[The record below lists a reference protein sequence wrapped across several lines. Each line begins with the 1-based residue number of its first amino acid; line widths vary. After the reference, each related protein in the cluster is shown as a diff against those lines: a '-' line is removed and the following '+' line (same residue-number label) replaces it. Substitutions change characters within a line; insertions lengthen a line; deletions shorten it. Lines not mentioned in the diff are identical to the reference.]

1 MEFVRLLEE
10 CEIET
15 ATWLRAIDR
24 HAEIETF
31 LPADCDDAPELG
43 ILYVGPLE
51 RLPSP
56 QFGISC
62 LCTGPLPNDSQ
73 LQAWEGANLVW
84 TASPSDYVIRRIS
97 ECLARQY
104 RYQSA
109 CGELVGALST
119 GRGLQHL
126 LDCAYRVLGNPMI
139 VVDTSYKILA
149 INTDLTLQRADLA
162 RQKDIGYM
170 LDANIQA
177 MKQVQLYEH
186 ARQFHYPYYRKDP
199 EAAHGWI
206 IALVYS
212 DGIEVA
218 QIGVMDCNR
227 PFHRYDFEL
236 VQFLCRLVAL
246 DLQKNDF
253 YGTNVNLQ
261 HSVLLAD
268 LLNGNVTD
276 GETATVRSTQ
286 LGWVLSSS
294 MYIVTI
300 FDQNFGVFDRKARL
314 VSEALHPLL
323 PNSRWVIYDNKIV
336 YFVSYPTDIYAE
348 DVLDSGLMEYLS
360 KNRLTAAISGRFQT
374 LLELRQAYQQSLA
387 AFELGCRISPGQ
399 TIYWYRDCLPYHIGE
414 LLSRQA
420 PLRSFCHPGVLRL
433 AEYDR
438 ANQTQY
444 LTTLA
449 SYLNHAAPPL
459 RRRRNCL
466 SIKTHCFTGSGK
478 SRNGLAYGWR
488 RAANGCGS
496 SSHWLSCGCSENTKK
511 RRSQWTASQPV
522 EKVQQKLGFF
532 I

>member
-1 MEFVRLLEE
+1 MSF
-10 CEIET
+10 
-15 ATWLRAIDR
+15 RAKLHRRMID
-24 HAEIETF
+24 
-31 LPADCDDAPELG
+31 
-43 ILYVGPLE
+43 
-51 RLPSP
+51 P
-56 QFGISC
+56 QR
-62 LCTGPLPNDSQ
+62 TKQ
-73 LQAWEGANLVW
+73 LSFQ
-84 TASPSDYVIRRIS
+84 
-97 ECLARQY
+97 
-104 RYQSA
+104 
-109 CGELVGALST
+109 
-119 GRGLQHL
+119 
-126 LDCAYRVLGNPMI
+126 
-139 VVDTSYKILA
+139 
-149 INTDLTLQRADLA
+149 
-162 RQKDIGYM
+162 
-170 LDANIQA
+170 
-177 MKQVQLYEH
+177 
-186 ARQFHYPYYRKDP
+186 
-199 EAAHGWI
+199 I
-206 IALVYS
+206 IHC
-212 DGIEVA
+212 IFT
-218 QIGVMDCNR
+218 NR

-236 VQFLCRLVAL
+236 VQFLCRLAAL

-433 AEYDR
+433 AEYDQ

-449 SYLNHAAPPL
+449 SYLNHAETPL
-459 RRRRNCL
+459 KAAEELFIHKNTLFYRIRQ
-466 SIKTHCFTGSGK
+466 IKERLGLRLEEGSE
-478 SRNGLAYGWR
+478 RMRIQLTLAFLR
-488 RAANGCGS
+488 
-496 SSHWLSCGCSENTKK
+496 L
-511 RRSQWTASQPV
+511 
-522 EKVQQKLGFF
+522 L
-532 I
+532 